1 MDTPIFTSE
10 EVLAHY
16 AQVALVNDFY
26 NGIDTANKHL
36 KRYEVESTESYN
48 TRIELSALN
57 NYTKRAVNSIR
68 DMITRKPIDDSELQS
83 SVLSP
88 FIETIDF
95 SDNLVSFVNQ
105 LIINAAK
112 DGFTFILVD
121 KSPYDETIETKAD
134 ESGLRPY
141 LVNITRSQ
149 VKNWKLNANG
159 TYKVFTF
166 DEFYTV
172 ENRYSSISKVQQRV
186 YLEDGTIEIWR
197 GKKLYETIENGLGY
211 IPIIKIG
218 IDDIPPFYDLAK
230 INKRHFN
237 QDSSGANY
245 VRACGSPFTQAFMM
259 SNQSGAIK
267 VGAMNGISFNESKSD
282 AGIEWVEL
290 SGKNFEIIE
299 TVIKR
304 DEETMR
310 MYLAEIISN
319 DTQKTATEVGM
330 MNAGNESKLSYYAEI
345 VEAGI
350 NKALTYMADYQGV
363 ANFDAKIY
371 ISRDFYNKTL
381 TDAQIRE
388 YKGLFVDG
396 VISWEKLTQLL
407 IDGEVLSAMSDNE
420 MITEKA
426 RLSDAV

>member
-10 EVLAHY
+10 EVLAHS
-16 AQVALVNDFY
+16 AQITLVNDFY

-48 TRIELSALN
+48 TRLELSALN

-68 DMITRKPIDDSELQS
+68 DMITRKPIDYSEITS
-83 SVLSP
+83 SILS
-88 FIETIDF
+88 EYVESIDY
-95 SDNLVSFVNQ
+95 SNNLTFFANQ
-105 LIINAAK
+105 IITNTAK
-112 DGFTFILVD
+112 DGFTYVLVD
-121 KSPYDETIETKAD
+121 KSAYDETIQTKAD
-134 ESGLRPY
+134 EAKVRPY
-141 LVNITRSQ
+141 LVNITRAQ
-149 VKNWKLNANG
+149 VRNYKLNVDG
-159 TYKVFTF
+159 TFKMITI
-166 DEFYTV
+166 DEYYTV
-172 ENRYSSISKVQQRV
+172 EDRYSSTSKIQQRV
-186 YLEDGTIEIWR
+186 FFEDGTVEIWR
-197 GKKLYETIENGLGY
+197 NEKLSETLQSGLNF
-211 IPIIKIG
+211 IPIVKIG
-218 IDDIPPFYDLAK
+218 SDEIPPFYDLAK

-350 NKALTYMADYQGV
+350 NKALEYMAIFQGV
-363 ANFDAKIY
+363 DNFDAKVY
-371 ISRDFYNKTL
+371 LSRDFYNKTL

-407 IDGEVLSAMSDNE
+407 IDGEVLSAMSDDE